1 MSEAPTNTPAD
12 TDLWLPLDGLAPG
25 FDAFRAPH
33 SSALEG
39 RAFTCVMAGGAVTV
53 ANSFDSGRLTWTVD
67 GPEGEITS
75 STNYEAFEVANDLI
89 YVQVKSEHRDDEA
102 IALFIDFAAGTG
114 LSVITVIGPEGQTP
128 VRVTQRF
135 MPFVIEG
142 HATPGPV
149 PAPTNALVGYR
160 AWWRY
165 SEVHAYEHVYLSEHW
180 YTWHCLS
187 GPEKTLAD
195 TDEQTTYEVRPGFY
209 VFAWREKVIPC
220 AAVTIADHRDPA
232 NLRSHG
238 ALFGLDESGTS
249 PVMFTFGAHG
259 KKLAKADYPAD
270 LDPAHW

>member
-1 MSEAPTNTPAD
+1 MSESPTNTPAD

-39 RAFTCVMAGGAVTV
+39 RTFTSLMQGRDTRIT
-53 ANSFDSGRLTWTVD
+53 NSFANGRFEWSLT
-67 GPEGEITS
+67 GSEGETS
-75 STNYEAFEVANDLI
+75 ASATYEAFEVADDLF
-89 YVQVKSEHRDDEA
+89 YMQSKSEHRPDEA
-102 IALFIDFAAGTG
+102 ISLFIDFAAGTG
-114 LSVITVIGPEGQTP
+114 LSVLTVIGPDGQKP
-128 VRVTQRF
+128 VRVTQMF

-142 HATPGPV
+142 HASPGKV

-180 YTWHCLS
+180 YTWHCLA

-259 KKLAKADYPAD
+259 TKLAKADYPAD
-270 LDPAHW
+270 LDPALW

>member
-1 MSEAPTNTPAD
+1 MSEAPANTPAD

-39 RAFTCVMAGGAVTV
+39 RTFTALMQGRDTRIT
-53 ANSFDSGRLTWTVD
+53 NSFVNGRFEWSLT
-67 GPEGEITS
+67 GSEGETS
-75 STNYEAFEVANDLI
+75 ASAAYEAFEVADDLF
-89 YVQVKSEHRDDEA
+89 YMQSKSEHRPDEA
-102 IALFIDFAAGTG
+102 ISLFIDFAAGTG
-114 LSVITVIGPEGQTP
+114 LSVLTVIGPEGQKP
-128 VRVTQRF
+128 VRVTQMF

-142 HATPGPV
+142 HASPGDM
-149 PAPTNALVGYR
+149 PAPTNALVGHR

-180 YTWHCLS
+180 YTWHCLA

-232 NLRSHG
+232 SLRSHG

-259 KKLAKADYPAD
+259 KKLSKADYPAD
-270 LDPAHW
+270 LDPALW